1 MVTIGENLNL
11 PRYEVEAYQK
21 EELLLKS
28 RSHSSMKIA
37 LHEITTVEIIGVKN
51 NSGYSGT
58 MEWGMKN
65 PTFIL
70 PTNFW
75 FAILN
80 WFKRQR
86 DDLVYFKVTMKD
98 NRQLVASSNKST
110 FKTIQTGLSRK

>member
-1 MVTIGENLNL
+1 MITIGEHLRL
-11 PRYEVEAYQK
+11 DRFEVTHYDNSVL
-21 EELLLKS
+21 ELQSVTNEVK
-28 RSHSSMKIA
+28 RVAFEYIVK
-37 LHEITTVEIIGVKN
+37 VELIGVKN

-80 WFKRQR
+80 WFKRQ
-86 DDLVYFKVTMKD
+86 DDDVYYKMTMAGKE
-98 NRQLVASSNKST
+98 QFVVYSSKKRYKEICNLIK
-110 FKTIQTGLSRK
+110 G